1 MSSRYD
7 IGETATNV
15 STSNDSSAA
24 RERRYAILTEGML
37 VSSSGKTAHGVL
49 RYRSDSVVAVIDSAF
64 AGKRVTDV
72 VPSLGSDAPIVASFR
87 EALALGPTALLI
99 GVATEGGR
107 LPPSHRAAVLE
118 AVDAGLEIVS
128 GLHELLRDD
137 AEIVA
142 RAKRSGSRLWDVR
155 LPPDGIPL
163 FSGAAYRTP
172 AQVVLAIGSDC
183 AVGKMTAMLEIE
195 RAAKAAGANVDFAAT
210 GQTGILIAGRG
221 IAVDRVIS
229 DFITGAAEQL
239 VLQSKGD
246 VVLVEGQGGI
256 FHPAY
261 APVTYGLLYGSAPD
275 ALILCHRANKTRIDG
290 WDVELP
296 SLAELIRI
304 HEELVR
310 RIKPARVIAVALDT
324 SALDPQGAARAIE
337 SATAE
342 TKLFVDDPVRN
353 GGGAMWRSI
362 ERSLRS
368 TTKALRA
375 SAGA

>member
-1 MSSRYD
+1 MS
-7 IGETATNV
+7 TTN
-15 STSNDSSAA
+15 DPAA
-24 RERRYAILTEGML
+24 RERRYVILTEGML
-37 VSSSGKTAHGVL
+37 ATSNGKTAHGVL

-64 AGKRVTDV
+64 AGKRVIDV
-72 VPSLGSDAPIVASFR
+72 LPSLGSTAPIVATLE
-87 EALALGPTALLI
+87 EAMRFQPNALLI

-107 LPPSHRAAVLE
+107 LPPVQRGTVLQ

-128 GLHELLRDD
+128 GLHQLLRDD
-137 AEIVA
+137 DEIVA
-142 RAKRSGSRLWDVR
+142 RARRSGSRLWDVR
-155 LPPDGIPL
+155 LPPDDIPL
-163 FSGAAYRTP
+163 FSGAAYRSP

-195 RAAKAAGANVDFAAT
+195 RAAKEAGASIEFAAT
-210 GQTGILIAGRG
+210 GQTGILIAGKG

-239 VLQSKGD
+239 VLQAQAD

-275 ALILCHRANKTRIDG
+275 ALVLCHRAGKTHIDG

-296 SLAELIRI
+296 ELAELIAI
-304 HEELVR
+304 HEELVS

-324 SALDPQGAARAIE
+324 SALDADRARAAIE
-337 SATAE
+337 RAAAQTR
-342 TKLFVDDPVRN
+342 LFVDDPVRN
-353 GGGAMWRSI
+353 GGGGMWRAI
-362 ERSLRS
+362 EQGLRG
-368 TTKALRA
+368 TPKALLA
-375 SAGA
+375 TSP